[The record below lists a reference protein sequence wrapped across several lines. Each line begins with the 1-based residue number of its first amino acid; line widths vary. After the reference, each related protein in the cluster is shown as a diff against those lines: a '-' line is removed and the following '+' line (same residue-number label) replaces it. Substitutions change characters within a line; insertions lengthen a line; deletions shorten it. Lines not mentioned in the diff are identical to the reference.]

1 MTVNVTITTTAD
13 PAHFEQW
20 DSPTPGG
27 TLTLQGAFAIGAPA
41 AQVAYATQLREIR
54 VAATEL
60 LPPPYSKNPPPPPP
74 NPAASP
80 ARNDPSPGS
89 PPAGRHSAGHEVSPD
104 QTAAA
109 PGRRKRKCHIPRSR
123 ADGWQN
129 RKVLAPRA
137 DVPVRGQSQRVWCQR
152 SHPPAL
158 LPDPPRSGG
167 RRGSAP

>member
-74 NPAASP
+74 NPGAVAAV
-80 ARNDPSPGS
+80 RVH
-89 PPAGRHSAGHEVSPD
+89 AGNYPVRV
-104 QTAAA
+104 QTWLNGVLQGTVTV
-109 PGRRKRKCHIPRSR
+109 GRRATEDFQATPTQEIR
-123 ADGWQN
+123 
-129 RKVLAPRA
+129 VLE
-137 DVPVRGQSQRVWCQR
+137 
-152 SHPPAL
+152 L
-158 LPDPPRSGG
+158 LS
-167 RRGSAP
+167 